1 MNKSLTKKDNPRFE
15 IINKYNVAI
24 ASLRNQL
31 KQASGI
37 DELTQI
43 ASKIIDLE
51 HQILV
56 EKSAGY
62 KELEDEKKKIE
73 SKVDKLKREL
83 KRAEDD
89 LGRIDNSIDVK
100 LNGYRKAL
108 QSKIENLTQEYT
120 NIEQQILNNVNLL
133 EE

>member
-1 MNKSLTKKDNPRFE
+1 MNKTLTKKENPRFD

-43 ASKIIDLE
+43 ASKIIELE
-51 HQILV
+51 QQILV

-62 KELEDEKKKIE
+62 KELEEEKKKVE
-73 SKVDKLKREL
+73 GKVDKLRRDL

-89 LGRIDNSIDVK
+89 LNRIGNNIDVK
-100 LNGYRKAL
+100 INGYRRAL
-108 QSKIENLTQEYT
+108 QHKIENLTQEYI
-120 NIEQQILNNVNLL
+120 NIEQQILNSVSLL
-133 EE
+133 DE